1 MKIHFHEP
9 PPAQRLGGLD
19 AAIRGLQ
26 SALDRL
32 GHDVIVN
39 PEDGSTPPEIAHFHG
54 LWQPAFRRA
63 ARAYKRRGVPYVVSP
78 HGMLEPWAWR
88 HKRWKKFPYWHLV
101 EAPWV
106 RRAAC
111 VLATA
116 PSEARRLKAFLP
128 KTFIEILALGLTGDA
143 LPNYDGARA
152 RLGWAPNEL
161 VLLFLSRIH
170 EKKGLDLLLAALAG
184 IHLVPPNCRLV
195 IVGPEEQREYADRC
209 RRFATE
215 NATRL
220 PRIDWIGPAW
230 GDDRWPYLQGAD
242 LFCLPTH
249 SENFGLVVL
258 EACQVGTLV
267 LTTTTTPWAD
277 VLRGHGGFSAEPET
291 ASIRGALERFLAQG
305 RATVAA
311 RDSVANWA
319 RQTYDWVALG
329 PRYAALYQRLAQA
342 APRVEG

>member
-19 AAIRGLQ
+19 AAIRGMQ
-26 SALDRL
+26 AALERRR
-32 GHDVIVN
+32 HEVIVN
-39 PEDGSTPPEIAHFHG
+39 PGLAAPRPDAAHFHG
-54 LWQPAFRRA
+54 LWQPDFRRA
-63 ARAYKRRGVPYVVSP
+63 ARAYQKLGVPYVVSP

-88 HKRWKKFPYWHLV
+88 HKRWKKLPYWHLV

-116 PSEARRLKAFLP
+116 PMEARRLAAFLP
-128 KTFIEILALGLTGDA
+128 NTFVEVLPLGLTGDA
-143 LPNYDGARA
+143 KPAYAAAREK
-152 RLGWAPNEL
+152 LGWPLGEI

-170 EKKGLDLLLAALAG
+170 EKKGLDLLLSALAG
-184 IHLVPPNCRLV
+184 IRLPPACRLV
-195 IVGPEEQREYADRC
+195 IVGPEEQPDYANRC
-209 RRFATE
+209 RRFAEE

-220 PRIDWIGPAW
+220 PPIEWKGPAW
-230 GDDRWPYLQGAD
+230 GEDRWPYLQGAD
-242 LFCLPTH
+242 LLCLPTH

-258 EACQVGTLV
+258 EASQVGTPV

-277 VLRGHGGFSAEPET
+277 VLRGHGGFSAEPHSE
-291 ASIRGALERFLAQG
+291 SIRAELQRFFEQG
-305 RATVAA
+305 CAPAEVRHEIAE
-311 RDSVANWA
+311 WA
-319 RQTYDWVALG
+319 GRTYDWQALG
-329 PRYAALYQRLAQA
+329 PRYAELYERLAQA